1 MSKKV
6 GKLTD
11 EQVRNVRIRLENG
24 ERAID
29 IANSLN
35 IRDNIISDIKHG
47 RTYKRVK

>member
-1 MSKKV
+1 M
-6 GKLTD
+6 D
-11 EQVRNVRIRLENG
+11 EIWKDISGWLENG